1 MAYTPNQ
8 KPSTVQNLKTAAAG
22 IHVSHIHLYI
32 DNIRLTK
39 LQGAGEALR
48 GVINST
54 VDKRLGASPET
65 LAKHESVIDR
75 GRAEIET
82 GRYQHQRPQ
91 PAVQQDQFLLPQ
103 EKEKTSRF
111 RNVLR
116 KSKGDLR
123 NE

>member
-1 MAYTPNQ
+1 MSYAPDQ

-22 IHVSHIHLYI
+22 IH
-32 DNIRLTK
+32 
-39 LQGAGEALR
+39 GAGEALR

-91 PAVQQDQFLLPQ
+91 PAVQQDQYLLPQ

-111 RNVLR
+111 KNVLR
-116 KSKGDLR
+116 RSKGDLR